1 MPKYGHIDWNNCH
14 GVIDGIAVITIIIV
28 PLKRI
33 AYPFIIFLRNQVAL
47 I

>member
-14 GVIDGIAVITIIIV
+14 GVIDGIAMIIIIRM
-28 PLKRI
+28 LLNRI
-33 AYPFIIFLRNQVAL
+33 AYPFIISKEWFAL